1 MIHVS
6 NLERHYPDFAL
17 NISRFDVPENTITGL
32 VGVNGSGKTTLFR
45 LIAGL
50 AKADSGDVSVFNE
63 NAWDMPVS
71 VKKRIGVVFGESGFP
86 GYFMIEDVK
95 KSLAS
100 WFDTFDKDEFDRLCE
115 KMKLPSDK
123 AIHTFSNGMQAKLKI
138 IAAISHK
145 PDFLL
150 LDEPTAGLD
159 VSARF
164 EIHQMLQD
172 FMETDGRAILISS
185 HIASDLE
192 QLCDDFWMI
201 KDGSIT
207 MHETVDDL
215 LTRYGVLHLSD
226 EQMES
231 LDDAAIVARQKTRT
245 GWKVLVNDRRFYE
258 ENYPMLHMDKGNIDD
273 LILITQGE

>member
-1 MIHVS
+1 
-6 NLERHYPDFAL
+6 
-17 NISRFDVPENTITGL
+17 
-32 VGVNGSGKTTLFR
+32 
-45 LIAGL
+45 
-50 AKADSGDVSVFNE
+50 
-63 NAWDMPVS
+63 
-71 VKKRIGVVFGESGFP
+71 
-86 GYFMIEDVK
+86 
-95 KSLAS
+95 
-100 WFDTFDKDEFDRLCE
+100 
-115 KMKLPSDK
+115 MKLPSDK

-258 ENYPMLHMDKGNIDD
+258 RKLSDAPYGQRKHR
-273 LILITQGE
+273 